1 MRIARVVDID
11 APVERVW
18 PLIAEDRNI
27 GLWMPDVLE
36 TTYPDGKPQGDP
48 VGARFEQRIREGGR
62 VGTYQGEVTAYAPQR
77 LLGVRLQDQGNF
89 ATDVVYRLS
98 RQGAGTRL
106 DYTCDVVLKSRLAR
120 IMMVIGLPM
129 TWHIVRRHVRNLK
142 RVAEAGEAAAT
153 MAVGAAKD

>member
-1 MRIARVVDID
+1 MRLTTAVDIA

-36 TTYPDGKPQGDP
+36 TTYPDGRPPGDP
-48 VGARFEQRIREGGR
+48 VGTRFEQRIREGGR
-62 VGTYQGEVTAYAPQR
+62 VGTYQGVVTAYAPQQI
-77 LLGVRLQDQGNF
+77 LGVRLEDQGNF

-106 DYTCDVVLKSRLAR
+106 DYTCDVVLKSWLAR
-120 IMMVIGLPM
+120 LMMVIGLPM
-129 TWHIVRRHVRNLK
+129 TWRIVKRHMRNLK
-142 RVAEAGEAAAT
+142 RVAEAG
-153 MAVGAAKD
+153 GAR

>member
-1 MRIARVVDID
+1 MRIATVVEIN

-18 PLIAEDRNI
+18 PLVAEDGNI

-36 TTYPDGKPQGDP
+36 TTYPDGRPQGDP
-48 VGARFEQRIREGGR
+48 VGTRFEQRIREGGR
-62 VGTYQGEVTAYAPQR
+62 VSTYQGEVTAYAPQS

-89 ATDVVYRLS
+89 STDVVYRLS

-120 IMMVIGLPM
+120 LMMVIALPM
-129 TWHIVRRHVRNLK
+129 TWHIVKRHMRNLK
-142 RVAEAGEAAAT
+142 RVAEAGGVA
-153 MAVGAAKD
+153 